1 MNNDLNSALALFQSL
16 YKAQKGD
23 VYTIIERFILVGV
36 KSKGLVSFTKEDLAQ
51 LLKETFNIDIPF
63 SVIQKCIISYQD
75 VFKYTHGKYVV
86 INSMDEEIDKIISDI
101 QEIELYKESIIAEV
115 ISYFETN
122 KNIVLSEEEKS
133 IVSHLFFDFLIDKEK
148 REDNEL
154 CLPITQFII
163 EKEHDID
170 FQRFINSIREGMVIY
185 KGIRYSDSPNDS
197 SWESNTDFFLDV
209 EYLFSACGLNGSFY
223 EKCFHDFYNYV
234 VEINNVSR
242 MKGGRDRIRLFYFH
256 ETKREI
262 DVYFAQAIRIRRM
275 QERYSYP
282 KVAMDYILNSCK
294 EDIDIERFKTN
305 FYSKLK
311 GLHIEEY
318 QEDIDLKRNQDY
330 LIEND
335 EFEKAKDRCFQ
346 IEQRDEVNSYIRI
359 ADYISI
365 LREGKSGYPLEKCK
379 QMFLSDGNLSNE
391 LSRFIRDY
399 YNDRKPLFITRMGN
413 FTELMWFKLRK
424 GVVDT
429 NSIATIS
436 VVNKAKTI
444 VSSLLH
450 DNLKRQYHAVLESGD
465 DENTKKAFYAELR
478 TRRFSPEDINSDTIV
493 DDIAF
498 IDETDYLEK
507 YKETQELLK
516 GQALR
521 SEALE
526 TELQREKAENE
537 ILLAKVRGYE
547 ELLTIEK
554 RNLYNKAYNNA
565 RKKIFIFRCFIKYFI
580 VIANVFV
587 ILLFVFPSIFCM
599 NFTWLNIIAV
609 MGFILAVLSIMN
621 PFIRKLN
628 IERWFRKRYKKV
640 LSRIIENS

>member
-1 MNNDLNSALALFQSL
+1 
-16 YKAQKGD
+16 
-23 VYTIIERFILVGV
+23 
-36 KSKGLVSFTKEDLAQ
+36 
-51 LLKETFNIDIPF
+51 
-63 SVIQKCIISYQD
+63 
-75 VFKYTHGKYVV
+75 
-86 INSMDEEIDKIISDI
+86 
-101 QEIELYKESIIAEV
+101 
-115 ISYFETN
+115 
-122 KNIVLSEEEKS
+122 
-133 IVSHLFFDFLIDKEK
+133 
-148 REDNEL
+148 
-154 CLPITQFII
+154 
-163 EKEHDID
+163 
-170 FQRFINSIREGMVIY
+170 
-185 KGIRYSDSPNDS
+185 
-197 SWESNTDFFLDV
+197 
-209 EYLFSACGLNGSFY
+209 
-223 EKCFHDFYNYV
+223 
-234 VEINNVSR
+234 
-242 MKGGRDRIRLFYFH
+242 
-256 ETKREI
+256 
-262 DVYFAQAIRIRRM
+262 
-275 QERYSYP
+275 
-282 KVAMDYILNSCK
+282 
-294 EDIDIERFKTN
+294 
-305 FYSKLK
+305 
-311 GLHIEEY
+311 
-318 QEDIDLKRNQDY
+318 
-330 LIEND
+330 
-335 EFEKAKDRCFQ
+335 
-346 IEQRDEVNSYIRI
+346 
-359 ADYISI
+359 
-365 LREGKSGYPLEKCK
+365 
-379 QMFLSDGNLSNE
+379 
-391 LSRFIRDY
+391 
-399 YNDRKPLFITRMGN
+399 MGN

-580 VIANVFV
+580 VRANVFV